1 MNTFGYIKITYD
13 VNDYL
18 QQRQN
23 IIDYTIK
30 NDIEIFDF
38 IESRVSVSKITTS
51 KKIEKLIDIL
61 SPGDQIIIDSLEH
74 LGKSLGQIMRILD
87 ILISSGIK
95 IITIEENLIFD
106 ITKPNDLLSTY
117 DFITILAETEK
128 KLSKERNENVKKSAY
143 ERGKFLGRPKGTLGK
158 SKLDGKENEIK
169 NLLKKSIP
177 KSSIAKIMDV
187 SRTAL
192 IQFIKSR
199 KLDN

>member
-23 IIDYTIK
+23 IIDYAIK